1 MRPPIGY
8 LQTQNEHG
16 SWVTPRDTYGKRLEF
31 VLSRATL
38 RHLEQSPANAR
49 LVCVRTGKTLATKAT
64 VRQVR
69 AMLGTET
76 VEPAPVVRPL
86 IRRKPAEWFAPMVY
100 PRPNSLLR
108 SGHSPI
114 VRRIMAG

>member
-8 LQTQNEHG
+8 LQTQHDG
-16 SWVTPRDTYGKRLEF
+16 SWVTPRDSSGQRLEF

-38 RHLEQSPANAR
+38 RQIETSPANAR
-49 LVCVRTGKTLATKAT
+49 LVCVRTGRTLVTKAT

-69 AMLGTET
+69 TMLGHEP
-76 VEPAPVVRPL
+76 VEATPPVRPL
-86 IRRKPAEWFAPMVY
+86 IRKKPAEWFAPIVY
-100 PRPNSLLR
+100 PRPNRLLR

-114 VRRIMAG
+114 VGRIMAG